1 MAEQQLQEKQFDL
14 LYRELQRIADDL
26 DVIQHRLE
34 ALENLGPALLELSR
48 LSGAIES
55 LAYAA
60 LGREGPMVRRR
71 RRA

>member
-1 MAEQQLQEKQFDL
+1 MAEQSLQEKQFDL
-14 LYRELQRIADDL
+14 VYQELRRIADDL
-26 DVIQHRLE
+26 DAIQRRLE
-34 ALENLGPALLELSR
+34 ALENLAPAALELSR

-60 LGREGPMVRRR
+60 LGREGPTVRRR

>member
-1 MAEQQLQEKQFDL
+1 MEGQLQEKQFDL
-14 LYRELQRIADDL
+14 LLKELKRLGDELERIERRL
-26 DVIQHRLE
+26 D
-34 ALENLGPALLELSR
+34 ALDALPAALMEISR
-48 LSGAIES
+48 LSASLES